1 MNCRRS
7 FGLSRRSTH
16 LKSLLAPCL
25 LAVLPAVL
33 AGACG
38 GSSNGAS
45 LGPAAKFLGR
55 WELDTAT
62 TFNINCPT
70 VMLSGSAAI
79 WVEMIFEKG
88 VLTDATEASGSCVP
102 PGIGFD
108 VNGTKLSAPNPD
120 PYTNMVPLCELSLG
134 SDANGFPVFLDLSF
148 SALDFTLLQ
157 ASAGEA
163 PMAVLS
169 GTASGIIAQEDGT
182 GTGHYV
188 QVDTCTYTGA
198 GDTFHRMSQP

>member
-7 FGLSRRSTH
+7 LGPSRRSTH

-25 LAVLPAVL
+25 LAVL

-38 GSSNGAS
+38 GSSGGAS
-45 LGPAAKFLGR
+45 LGPAGKFLGR

-62 TFNINCPT
+62 TFTINCPT

-79 WVEMIFEKG
+79 WVEMVFEKG
-88 VLTDATEASGSCVP
+88 VLTDATEASGACVP

-108 VNGTKLSAPNPD
+108 VNGTKLSATNPD
-120 PYTNMVPLCELSLG
+120 PYTGMAPLCELTLG
-134 SDANGFPVFLDLSF
+134 ADNNGFPVFLDLSF
-148 SALDFTLLQ
+148 SALDLTLLQ
-157 ASAGEA
+157 TTAGDA
-163 PMAVLS
+163 PKAALS
-169 GTASGIIAQEDGT
+169 GVASGIIAQEDGT

-188 QVDTCTYTGA
+188 QVDTCTYSGS